1 MCNKLKKRQI
11 INNISDRL
19 EIPRD
24 VIGNEARIT
33 MIGRGVVFIE
43 GFLGI
48 FQYDEKK
55 TIVRVPKGMV
65 AISGEGIFISG
76 ITEEFIELKGDIKTI
91 EFM

>member
-1 MCNKLKKRQI
+1 MKKRQI

-33 MIGRGVVFIE
+33 ITGNGMVYIE

-55 TIVRVPKGMV
+55 TVVKVPKGMV
-65 AISGEGIFISG
+65 EVMGEGILISG
-76 ITEEFIELKGDIKTI
+76 ITEEFIELKGTIKTI
-91 EFM
+91 GFM